1 MGRDYSRQTAVI
13 YIDKAVR
20 GEVASCMV
28 MDADLGGRSEREREE
43 GKQEKRRK
51 KIKEI
56 NTHTKN
62 QMHIYDFFVLQYWKN
77 IEHPQ
82 GWDI

>member
-43 GKQEKRRK
+43 GKQEKRRGERKLRKLTHTK
-51 KIKEI
+51 KIKC
-56 NTHTKN
+56 
-62 QMHIYDFFVLQYWKN
+62 IYMIFCSAVLEKY
-77 IEHPQ
+77 
-82 GWDI
+82 

>member
-1 MGRDYSRQTAVI
+1 
-13 YIDKAVR
+13 
-20 GEVASCMV
+20 MV

-56 NTHTKN
+56 NTHKKN

-82 GWDI
+82 G